1 MYHYTESG
9 LRNVWLVNGYR
20 YHKTAYGPAISI
32 AAVDALHDAIGRWLA
47 AKPGRLTGSEF
58 RFLRLELELSQRALG
73 DYLGAAE
80 QAVARWERGVTK
92 VPRWADRFLRAL
104 WREHVDGN
112 VKIREL
118 VERLNAADE
127 RRGAAKLELRL
138 RGGAWRAAA

>member
-1 MYHYTESG
+1 MYHYLSSG

-20 YHKTAYGPAISI
+20 QHTTAYGPAISI
-32 AAVDALHDAIGRWLA
+32 SAVEELHNAIGRWLA
-47 AKPGRLTGSEF
+47 SKAGRLTGREF

-73 DYLGAAE
+73 DYLGAEE
-80 QAVARWERGVTK
+80 QALARWERGVTK

-112 VKIREL
+112 AKIREL

-127 RRGAAKLELRL
+127 GKAGKLELRL
-138 RGGAWRAAA
+138 RGKTWRAAA